1 MVSKN
6 FLESVKDDAAILH
19 KEAEDGKE
27 VWCVK
32 LEDAFNAIEMA
43 REEGKEEIKDNT
55 LYVVKKGDFVTIYNE
70 KEDKHVVG
78 KIDRITKSAFYFLAT
93 NSEEK
98 TYSRDNWTL
107 KIEI

>member
-32 LEDAFNAIEMA
+32 LEDAFKAIEMA

>member
-32 LEDAFNAIEMA
+32 LEDAFKAIEMA

-93 NSEEK
+93 NSEEN

>member
-32 LEDAFNAIEMA
+32 LEDAFKAIEMA

-55 LYVVKKGDFVTIYNE
+55 LYVVNKGDFVTIYNE

>member
-32 LEDAFNAIEMA
+32 LEDAFKAIEMA

-78 KIDRITKSAFYFLAT
+78 KIDRITKSAFYFLTT

>member
-1 MVSKN
+1 MFAKD
-6 FLESVKDDAAILH
+6 FLNSVKDNAAILH
-19 KEAEDGKE
+19 KEAEDGAE

-32 LEDAFNAIEMA
+32 IEDVFKAIEMA
-43 REEGKEEIKDNT
+43 QNEAKEDVEDNT
-55 LYVVKKGDFVTIYNE
+55 LYAVKGDFVTIYNE

-98 TYSRDNWTL
+98 IYSRDNWTL

>member
-1 MVSKN
+1 MVSKI

-32 LEDAFNAIEMA
+32 LEDAFKAIEMA

>member
-19 KEAEDGKE
+19 KEVEDGKE

-32 LEDAFNAIEMA
+32 LEDAFKAIEMA

>member
-32 LEDAFNAIEMA
+32 LEDAFKAIEMA

-98 TYSRDNWTL
+98 TYSQDNWTL

>member
-1 MVSKN
+1 MFAKD
-6 FLESVKDDAAILH
+6 FLNSVKDNAAILH
-19 KEAEDGKE
+19 KEAEDGAE

-32 LEDAFNAIEMA
+32 IEDAFKAIEMA
-43 REEGKEEIKDNT
+43 QNEAKEDVEDNT
-55 LYVVKKGDFVTIYNE
+55 LYAVKKGDFVTIYNE